1 MQGNLSIK
9 GISVQNIYSQYSS
22 GKYIINRRY
31 QRKLVWGVEEK
42 KKFIDSLLQGFPIP
56 MIIVANHTKANGD
69 SAFEVLDGM
78 QRLNAITSFIE
89 GEFPV
94 NGKYYNLESVA
105 QTKVCKENGTLSQK
119 NPVLENSLCSIILDY
134 PVPFSICDN
143 NDITK
148 VDESFRRINTG
159 GRTLSKQDLR
169 QAGALGK
176 IPDLIRDCSI
186 YVRGDSSHSNIVEL
200 KNMKNISLSTK
211 GLGYGIDLNEVFWAK
226 HGIITY
232 ENIRMSRDEELVS
245 HLVSYIAD
253 SENAGTTSTYLD
265 YIYDS
270 NSDECETLNL
280 AINKTGSETIYR
292 KFHHVF
298 DIVKKTFES
307 NNLIFKNIIFK
318 ERPSKVS
325 IVFQVIFIAFY
336 KALIVHNLE
345 VGNYKNLANS
355 LNDVYDKHLKAL
367 NNNSKWHK
375 SDRESLSESIY
386 GVIRKHF
393 KPRSGTDRN
402 LSSWVANLENI
413 LNESKTE
420 QVCYDFKLGLHQINN
435 GSGDF
440 NQRTFDK
447 IIKTLTAMTNTK
459 VGDCYVILGV
469 ADKENDAITHRTHF
483 GSEYIKY
490 NEFCIVGID
499 GEAKTYHTTIEN
511 YEKKILQLI
520 ERQPITD
527 TFKKII
533 KTNLVTF
540 TYNNREILL
549 FKASRGSTNNKPERY
564 DGDIYTRNLS
574 HLEKVTRDDEFDFF
588 DIFRKESS
596 YSQN

>member
-9 GISVQNIYSQYSS
+9 GVPVQNIYSQYSS

-31 QRKLVWGVEEK
+31 QRKLVWGIEEK
-42 KKFIDSLLQGFPIP
+42 EKFIDSILQGFPIP
-56 MIIVANHTKANGD
+56 MIIVANHTKSNGE

-105 QTKVCKENGTLSQK
+105 QTKVCKEEGHLFQK
-119 NPVLENSLCSIILDY
+119 EPILENNLCSRILDY
-134 PVPFSICDN
+134 PVPFSVCDN
-143 NDITK
+143 NDTTK

-169 QAGALGK
+169 QAGALGT

-211 GLGYGIDLNEVFWAK
+211 GLGYGIDLNKVFWAK

-232 ENIRMSRDEELVS
+232 ENIRMSRDEELIS

-265 YIYDS
+265 DIYDS
-270 NSDECETLNL
+270 SSNEYRSFNL
-280 AINKTGSETIYR
+280 AINKNGYDTIYKR
-292 KFHHVF
+292 FYYIF

-307 NNLIFKNIIFK
+307 NNLIFKNLVFSD
-318 ERPSKVS
+318 RPSKVS
-325 IVFQVIFIAFY
+325 IVFQVIFIAYY

-345 VGNYKNLANS
+345 VANYKNLAES
-355 LNDVYDKHLKAL
+355 LDNIFDKHLKAL
-367 NNNSKWHK
+367 NNKNKWHK
-375 SDRESLSESIY
+375 SDRESLSEAVY
-386 GVIRKHF
+386 GLIKKHF

-420 QVCYDFKLGLHQINN
+420 QVCYDFKMGLHQINN
-435 GSGDF
+435 GSGTF
-440 NQRTFDK
+440 NQKTFDK
-447 IIKTLTAMTNTK
+447 IIKTLTAMTNAK

-469 ADKENDAITHRTHF
+469 ADNENAAITHKGHF

-490 NEFCIVGID
+490 NDFCIVGID
-499 GEAKTYHTTIEN
+499 EEAKRYHISIEN

-520 ERQPITD
+520 DQQPISD
-527 TFKKII
+527 SFKRTI
-533 KTNLVTF
+533 KGNVVSF
-540 TYNNREILL
+540 TYKKREILL
-549 FKASRGSTNNKPERY
+549 FKAFRNLSNNKPERY
-564 DGDIYTRNLS
+564 DDNIYTRNLS
-574 HLEKVTRDDEFDFF
+574 HLEKIDRDDEFDFF
-588 DIFRKESS
+588 DIFRNESK
-596 YSQN
+596 YSQL